1 MRLTLQSGPFDPGTD
16 MLEWS
21 LGELGAAFGGPE
33 VFAFLAGGVLLLS
46 FYIASNGGLAAPA
59 TLTALVGGVLIASL
73 PAQYQSMGQVVIFL
87 GLVAALLAGFRTYG
101 TTNP

>member
-1 MRLTLQSGPFDPGTD
+1 MWALLQSGPFNPNTD
-16 MLEWS
+16 MLKWS

-73 PAQYQSMGQVVIFL
+73 PAGYQSMGQVIIFL
-87 GLVAALLAGFRTYG
+87 GLVAALLAGFRKYG